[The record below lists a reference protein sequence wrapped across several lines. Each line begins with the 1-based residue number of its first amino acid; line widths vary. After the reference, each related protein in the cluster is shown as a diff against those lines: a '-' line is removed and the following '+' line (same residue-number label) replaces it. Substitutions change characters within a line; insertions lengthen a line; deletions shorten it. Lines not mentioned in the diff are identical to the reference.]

1 MFANSQ
7 FFCKWRWKSKQ
18 EGKNCRKIKTDP
30 ENQEFML
37 PTWNKSSCFILYLV
51 SFSLFF
57 LEITLLKNP
66 SLSLSPSH
74 THTHLWSKL
83 IGDEKFHCFYLFLL
97 LWWFSHVEGSR
108 KKREIGRN
116 DIVDKQYFLLGL
128 YLVLDLDT
136 FCVFI
141 FAASFGVL
149 FSKLQYSDYSVFFIL
164 VVVTCLLDNAD
175 MKMETEFNATTEVDR
190 LMNQTGKLLCLV
202 YLSFSCVTIL
212 IFSFS
217 HYFPDNN

>member
-1 MFANSQ
+1 MMIFTCRRQ
-7 FFCKWRWKSKQ
+7 Q
-18 EGKNCRKIKTDP
+18 E
-30 ENQEFML
+30 
-37 PTWNKSSCFILYLV
+37 
-51 SFSLFF
+51 
-57 LEITLLKNP
+57 
-66 SLSLSPSH
+66 
-74 THTHLWSKL
+74 
-83 IGDEKFHCFYLFLL
+83 
-97 LWWFSHVEGSR
+97 
-108 KKREIGRN
+108 KREIGRN